1 MQKQVDALG
10 VASAVYDYDQTSGLL
25 KSVTDGNGVLTG
37 YKYDSNDRLTSV
49 TRGGTTIGYT
59 YDNNTNLLSAIDHN
73 GFQYTFGYDAFG
85 NRTQVRAG
93 ENLLSTYTYGE
104 NNGALQ
110 SVTYGNGF
118 TAGYN
123 YNAAGQLVS
132 KSYNG
137 EIVYTWKYGTAGEA
151 QEHVDI
157 ANSLLY
163 NYDYDST
170 GRFIREAAFE
180 NGTRLYTT
188 EYGYD
193 LLNNV
198 TKISNDAYGSVI
210 TQNYTYGKDNLPT
223 SYTTSTGIRVDYHRD
238 SLNRMYEQV
247 VNTES
252 KIYSSYARYSATD
265 RGSSRYR
272 SYLVGWQ
279 YIGNTAIRYTRDNN
293 GNITKIEEGVRDG
306 QTSNGK
312 NYAAKAYYR
321 YDDNNQLIWE
331 TSAYSNKT
339 REYTYSGGNLVQVKE
354 WDSFMPPS
362 SAAMQTFALGSE
374 EPENKEMLPCD
385 EKSGYEVT
393 DTEVI
398 ADEQPAEAVNEA
410 PAEEVEESTFA
421 ESEAETLAARAATVT
436 GKIIAP
442 DGLNMR
448 SGPGTSYGILVSIP
462 FGASVTVLDSS
473 SSWYKVTYSGKTGY
487 VLGQYVQITSTTP
500 TPKPTTAPTVI
511 GTGKI
516 TASAGLNMRSG
527 PGTSYGILISI
538 PFGATVSVLDISNS
552 SWYKVTYSGKTGYV
566 SSQYIQVTLNPT
578 PTPKPTPT
586 PTPKPTP
593 TPTPTPKPTSTPTP
607 KPTPVPAARTIQYGY
622 AQTGWKDLMTSYNG
636 QSITY
641 DEIGNPLTYR
651 DGMTMTWTGRQLTT
665 LTQNG
670 KQNTYKYDVDGLRL
684 EKTAGG
690 VTTQYQYVNGQ
701 LLGEKRSNG
710 VVLRYTYDALGVLSG
725 IQYKNAAGVTT
736 NYIVRCT
743 LSGDVDQIYDTKG
756 NLLARYIYD
765 TWGDTLSVT
774 DASGKAITD
783 PLHIANINPI
793 RYRGYYY
800 DAETGLYYLQS
811 RYYDTTTRRFL
822 NADEILGT
830 NAGAAYNLFAYC
842 GNNPVNMSDPTGH
855 WPKLSKVLAVVA
867 AAAVAVAAVA
877 VIVATGGAAAPAV
890 AIAGGGF
897 ISAGVAGTAASVA
910 TAALATAGVSAA
922 AAAVVSVVER
932 TNYQD
937 PIRNQSVYVMRNKIT
952 NEVQYIGRTNNPTRR
967 QKEHERDPSKD
978 NLGPLEVKF
987 SGLTKF
993 EARVMEQMLIS
1004 AYSMENLL
1012 NARREIAKGNIN
1024 GLTGKIENI
1033 INIFGGAVEDE
1044 FLNLMGR

>member
-1 MQKQVDALG
+1 M
-10 VASAVYDYDQTSGLL
+10 
-25 KSVTDGNGVLTG
+25 
-37 YKYDSNDRLTSV
+37 
-49 TRGGTTIGYT
+49 
-59 YDNNTNLLSAIDHN
+59 
-73 GFQYTFGYDAFG
+73 
-85 NRTQVRAG
+85 
-93 ENLLSTYTYGE
+93 
-104 NNGALQ
+104 
-110 SVTYGNGF
+110 
-118 TAGYN
+118 
-123 YNAAGQLVS
+123 
-132 KSYNG
+132 
-137 EIVYTWKYGTAGEA
+137 
-151 QEHVDI
+151 
-157 ANSLLY
+157 
-163 NYDYDST
+163 
-170 GRFIREAAFE
+170 
-180 NGTRLYTT
+180 
-188 EYGYD
+188 
-193 LLNNV
+193 
-198 TKISNDAYGSVI
+198 
-210 TQNYTYGKDNLPT
+210 
-223 SYTTSTGIRVDYHRD
+223 
-238 SLNRMYEQV
+238 
-247 VNTES
+247 
-252 KIYSSYARYSATD
+252 
-265 RGSSRYR
+265 
-272 SYLVGWQ
+272 
-279 YIGNTAIRYTRDNN
+279 
-293 GNITKIEEGVRDG
+293 
-306 QTSNGK
+306 
-312 NYAAKAYYR
+312 
-321 YDDNNQLIWE
+321 
-331 TSAYSNKT
+331 
-339 REYTYSGGNLVQVKE
+339 
-354 WDSFMPPS
+354 
-362 SAAMQTFALGSE
+362 
-374 EPENKEMLPCD
+374 
-385 EKSGYEVT
+385 
-393 DTEVI
+393 
-398 ADEQPAEAVNEA
+398 NEA

-500 TPKPTTAPTVI
+500 TPKPTAAPTVI

-593 TPTPTPKPTSTPTP
+593 TPTPKPTPTPTPKPTSTPTP

-651 DGMTMTWTGRQLTT
+651 DGMTMTWAGRQLTS

-756 NLLARYIYD
+756 NLVARYIYD
-765 TWGDTLSVT
+765 TWGNTLSVI
-774 DASGKAITD
+774 DSNGKAITD

-822 NADEILGT
+822 NADEILGANSDI
-830 NAGAAYNLFAYC
+830 NALNLYAYC
-842 GNNPVNMSDPTGH
+842 GNNPVVREDDKGNAWFASMFVGVITQYVGDVVGNVLEGKSGVEIFWPTSSPGEY
-855 WPKLSKVLAVVA
+855 
-867 AAAVAVAAVA
+867 
-877 VIVATGGAAAPAV
+877 
-890 AIAGGGF
+890 IA
-897 ISAGVAGTAASVA
+897 AGVTALIPGTGFAGAFIRNAVTEGIKAIEKKLKGQEVDWVESIVNIGTGTIADTVFKKASNSITDFITSKSPQNYSSYAHEVRQSRPTRTQVQIYNSMRRSIRFNKVAKKAASISVGIVQ
-910 TAALATAGVSAA
+910 AALSALKNHWRKN
-922 AAAVVSVVER
+922 V
-932 TNYQD
+932 
-937 PIRNQSVYVMRNKIT
+937 
-952 NEVQYIGRTNNPTRR
+952 
-967 QKEHERDPSKD
+967 
-978 NLGPLEVKF
+978 
-987 SGLTKF
+987 
-993 EARVMEQMLIS
+993 
-1004 AYSMENLL
+1004 
-1012 NARREIAKGNIN
+1012 
-1024 GLTGKIENI
+1024 
-1033 INIFGGAVEDE
+1033 
-1044 FLNLMGR
+1044 

>member
-1 MQKQVDALG
+1 
-10 VASAVYDYDQTSGLL
+10 
-25 KSVTDGNGVLTG
+25 
-37 YKYDSNDRLTSV
+37 
-49 TRGGTTIGYT
+49 
-59 YDNNTNLLSAIDHN
+59 
-73 GFQYTFGYDAFG
+73 
-85 NRTQVRAG
+85 
-93 ENLLSTYTYGE
+93 
-104 NNGALQ
+104 
-110 SVTYGNGF
+110 
-118 TAGYN
+118 
-123 YNAAGQLVS
+123 
-132 KSYNG
+132 
-137 EIVYTWKYGTAGEA
+137 
-151 QEHVDI
+151 
-157 ANSLLY
+157 
-163 NYDYDST
+163 
-170 GRFIREAAFE
+170 
-180 NGTRLYTT
+180 
-188 EYGYD
+188 
-193 LLNNV
+193 
-198 TKISNDAYGSVI
+198 
-210 TQNYTYGKDNLPT
+210 
-223 SYTTSTGIRVDYHRD
+223 
-238 SLNRMYEQV
+238 MYEQV

-279 YIGNTAIRYTRDNN
+279 YIGNIAIRYTRDNN

-500 TPKPTTAPTVI
+500 TPKPTAAPTVI

-538 PFGATVSVLDISNS
+538 PFGATVPVLDISNS

-593 TPTPTPKPTSTPTP
+593 TPTPKPTPKPTSTPTP

-710 VVLRYTYDALGVLSG
+710 VVLRYTYDVLGALSG

-765 TWGDTLSVT
+765 TWGNTLSVT

-783 PLHIANINPI
+783 PLHIASINPI

-822 NADEILGT
+822 NADEILGANSDI
-830 NAGAAYNLFAYC
+830 NALNLYAYC
-842 GNNPVNMSDPTGH
+842 GNNPVVREDDKGNAWFASMFVGVITQYVGDVVGNVLEGKSGVEIFWPTSSPGEY
-855 WPKLSKVLAVVA
+855 
-867 AAAVAVAAVA
+867 
-877 VIVATGGAAAPAV
+877 
-890 AIAGGGF
+890 IA
-897 ISAGVAGTAASVA
+897 AGVTALIPGTGFAGAFIRNAVTEGIKAIEKKLKGQEVDWVESIVNIGTGTIADTVFEKASNSITDFITSKSPQNYSSYAHEVRQSRPTRTQVQIYNSMRRSIRFNKVARKAASISVGIVQ
-910 TAALATAGVSAA
+910 AALSALKNHWRKN
-922 AAAVVSVVER
+922 V
-932 TNYQD
+932 
-937 PIRNQSVYVMRNKIT
+937 
-952 NEVQYIGRTNNPTRR
+952 
-967 QKEHERDPSKD
+967 
-978 NLGPLEVKF
+978 
-987 SGLTKF
+987 
-993 EARVMEQMLIS
+993 
-1004 AYSMENLL
+1004 
-1012 NARREIAKGNIN
+1012 
-1024 GLTGKIENI
+1024 
-1033 INIFGGAVEDE
+1033 
-1044 FLNLMGR
+1044 

>member
-1 MQKQVDALG
+1 M
-10 VASAVYDYDQTSGLL
+10 
-25 KSVTDGNGVLTG
+25 
-37 YKYDSNDRLTSV
+37 
-49 TRGGTTIGYT
+49 
-59 YDNNTNLLSAIDHN
+59 
-73 GFQYTFGYDAFG
+73 
-85 NRTQVRAG
+85 
-93 ENLLSTYTYGE
+93 
-104 NNGALQ
+104 
-110 SVTYGNGF
+110 
-118 TAGYN
+118 
-123 YNAAGQLVS
+123 
-132 KSYNG
+132 
-137 EIVYTWKYGTAGEA
+137 
-151 QEHVDI
+151 
-157 ANSLLY
+157 
-163 NYDYDST
+163 
-170 GRFIREAAFE
+170 
-180 NGTRLYTT
+180 
-188 EYGYD
+188 
-193 LLNNV
+193 
-198 TKISNDAYGSVI
+198 
-210 TQNYTYGKDNLPT
+210 
-223 SYTTSTGIRVDYHRD
+223 
-238 SLNRMYEQV
+238 
-247 VNTES
+247 
-252 KIYSSYARYSATD
+252 
-265 RGSSRYR
+265 
-272 SYLVGWQ
+272 
-279 YIGNTAIRYTRDNN
+279 
-293 GNITKIEEGVRDG
+293 RDG

-362 SAAMQTFALGSE
+362 SAAVQTFALGSE

-500 TPKPTTAPTVI
+500 TPKPTAAPTVI

-586 PTPKPTP
+586 PTPKPTPTPTPKP

-822 NADEILGT
+822 NADEILGANSDI
-830 NAGAAYNLFAYC
+830 NALNLYAYC
-842 GNNPVNMSDPTGH
+842 GNNPVVREDDKGNAWFASMFVGVITQYVGDVVGNVLEGKSGVEIFWPTSSPGEY
-855 WPKLSKVLAVVA
+855 
-867 AAAVAVAAVA
+867 
-877 VIVATGGAAAPAV
+877 
-890 AIAGGGF
+890 IA
-897 ISAGVAGTAASVA
+897 AGVTALIPGTGFAGAFIRNAVTEGIKAIEKKLKGQEVDWVESIVNIGTGTIADTVFEKASNSITDFITSKSPQNYSSYAHEVRQSRPTRTQVQIYNSMRRSIRFNKVAKKAASISVGIVQ
-910 TAALATAGVSAA
+910 AALSALKNHWRKN
-922 AAAVVSVVER
+922 V
-932 TNYQD
+932 
-937 PIRNQSVYVMRNKIT
+937 
-952 NEVQYIGRTNNPTRR
+952 
-967 QKEHERDPSKD
+967 
-978 NLGPLEVKF
+978 
-987 SGLTKF
+987 
-993 EARVMEQMLIS
+993 
-1004 AYSMENLL
+1004 
-1012 NARREIAKGNIN
+1012 
-1024 GLTGKIENI
+1024 
-1033 INIFGGAVEDE
+1033 
-1044 FLNLMGR
+1044 

>member
-1 MQKQVDALG
+1 M
-10 VASAVYDYDQTSGLL
+10 
-25 KSVTDGNGVLTG
+25 
-37 YKYDSNDRLTSV
+37 
-49 TRGGTTIGYT
+49 
-59 YDNNTNLLSAIDHN
+59 
-73 GFQYTFGYDAFG
+73 
-85 NRTQVRAG
+85 
-93 ENLLSTYTYGE
+93 
-104 NNGALQ
+104 
-110 SVTYGNGF
+110 
-118 TAGYN
+118 
-123 YNAAGQLVS
+123 
-132 KSYNG
+132 
-137 EIVYTWKYGTAGEA
+137 
-151 QEHVDI
+151 
-157 ANSLLY
+157 
-163 NYDYDST
+163 
-170 GRFIREAAFE
+170 
-180 NGTRLYTT
+180 
-188 EYGYD
+188 
-193 LLNNV
+193 
-198 TKISNDAYGSVI
+198 
-210 TQNYTYGKDNLPT
+210 
-223 SYTTSTGIRVDYHRD
+223 
-238 SLNRMYEQV
+238 
-247 VNTES
+247 
-252 KIYSSYARYSATD
+252 
-265 RGSSRYR
+265 
-272 SYLVGWQ
+272 
-279 YIGNTAIRYTRDNN
+279 
-293 GNITKIEEGVRDG
+293 RDG

-362 SAAMQTFALGSE
+362 SAAVQTFALGSE

-410 PAEEVEESTFA
+410 PAEEVEKSTFA

-500 TPKPTTAPTVI
+500 TPKPTAAPTVI

-593 TPTPTPKPTSTPTP
+593 TPTPTPKPTST
-607 KPTPVPAARTIQYGY
+607 PTPVPAARTIQYGY

-710 VVLRYTYDALGVLSG
+710 VILRYTYDALGVLSG

-765 TWGDTLSVT
+765 TWGNTLSVT

-811 RYYDTTTRRFL
+811 RYYDTVTKRFVNSDELLGL
-822 NADEILGT
+822 NGSEAR
-830 NAGAAYNLFAYC
+830 YNLFAYC
-842 GNNPVNMSDPTGH
+842 GNNPANSIDSTGTYPVNQDDDPVTRKAASTMQE
-855 WPKLSKVLAVVA
+855 WNLVRMRAKANASLSKYKGNNGEESR
-867 AAAVAVAAVA
+867 
-877 VIVATGGAAAPAV
+877 ITSTGSDH
-890 AIAGGGF
+890 I
-897 ISAGVAGTAASVA
+897 
-910 TAALATAGVSAA
+910 
-922 AAAVVSVVER
+922 
-932 TNYQD
+932 Q
-937 PIRNQSVYVMRNKIT
+937 IT
-952 NEVQYIGRTNNPTRR
+952 NSYMVSS
-967 QKEHERDPSKD
+967 KEDRMVICEYLSY
-978 NLGPLEVKF
+978 
-987 SGLTKF
+987 SGL
-993 EARVMEQMLIS
+993 IDSS
-1004 AYSMENLL
+1004 ATQLAAEWKGHNDVYNLL
-1012 NARREIAKGNIN
+1012 TAVSNAYGAMYVSYPGLNGKLELVYSDHFHLDFIEQKINSAKSVDFNSGGDPRGAYQLVFNIYD
-1024 GLTGKIENI
+1024 
-1033 INIFGGAVEDE
+1033 F
-1044 FLNLMGR
+1044 MGWY

>member
-1 MQKQVDALG
+1 M
-10 VASAVYDYDQTSGLL
+10 
-25 KSVTDGNGVLTG
+25 
-37 YKYDSNDRLTSV
+37 
-49 TRGGTTIGYT
+49 
-59 YDNNTNLLSAIDHN
+59 
-73 GFQYTFGYDAFG
+73 
-85 NRTQVRAG
+85 
-93 ENLLSTYTYGE
+93 
-104 NNGALQ
+104 
-110 SVTYGNGF
+110 
-118 TAGYN
+118 
-123 YNAAGQLVS
+123 
-132 KSYNG
+132 
-137 EIVYTWKYGTAGEA
+137 
-151 QEHVDI
+151 
-157 ANSLLY
+157 LY

-362 SAAMQTFALGSE
+362 SAAVQTFALGSE

-500 TPKPTTAPTVI
+500 TPKPTAAPTVI

-651 DGMTMTWTGRQLTT
+651 DGMTMTWTGRQLTS

-756 NLLARYIYD
+756 SLVARYIYD
-765 TWGDTLSVT
+765 TWGNTLSVT

-822 NADEILGT
+822 NADEILGANSDI
-830 NAGAAYNLFAYC
+830 NALNLYAYC
-842 GNNPVNMSDPTGH
+842 GNNPVVREDDKGNAWFASMFVGVITQYVGDVVGNVLEGKSGVEIFWPTSSPGEY
-855 WPKLSKVLAVVA
+855 
-867 AAAVAVAAVA
+867 
-877 VIVATGGAAAPAV
+877 
-890 AIAGGGF
+890 IA
-897 ISAGVAGTAASVA
+897 AGVTALIPGTGFAGAFIRNAVTEGIKAIEKKLKGQEVDWVESIVNIGTGTIADTVFEKASNSITDFITSKSPQNYSSYAHEVRQSRPTRTQVQIYNSMRRSIRFNKVAKKAASISVGIVQ
-910 TAALATAGVSAA
+910 AALSALKNHWRKN
-922 AAAVVSVVER
+922 V
-932 TNYQD
+932 
-937 PIRNQSVYVMRNKIT
+937 
-952 NEVQYIGRTNNPTRR
+952 
-967 QKEHERDPSKD
+967 
-978 NLGPLEVKF
+978 
-987 SGLTKF
+987 
-993 EARVMEQMLIS
+993 
-1004 AYSMENLL
+1004 
-1012 NARREIAKGNIN
+1012 
-1024 GLTGKIENI
+1024 
-1033 INIFGGAVEDE
+1033 
-1044 FLNLMGR
+1044 

>member
-1 MQKQVDALG
+1 M
-10 VASAVYDYDQTSGLL
+10 
-25 KSVTDGNGVLTG
+25 
-37 YKYDSNDRLTSV
+37 
-49 TRGGTTIGYT
+49 
-59 YDNNTNLLSAIDHN
+59 
-73 GFQYTFGYDAFG
+73 
-85 NRTQVRAG
+85 
-93 ENLLSTYTYGE
+93 
-104 NNGALQ
+104 
-110 SVTYGNGF
+110 
-118 TAGYN
+118 
-123 YNAAGQLVS
+123 
-132 KSYNG
+132 
-137 EIVYTWKYGTAGEA
+137 
-151 QEHVDI
+151 
-157 ANSLLY
+157 
-163 NYDYDST
+163 
-170 GRFIREAAFE
+170 
-180 NGTRLYTT
+180 
-188 EYGYD
+188 
-193 LLNNV
+193 
-198 TKISNDAYGSVI
+198 
-210 TQNYTYGKDNLPT
+210 
-223 SYTTSTGIRVDYHRD
+223 
-238 SLNRMYEQV
+238 
-247 VNTES
+247 
-252 KIYSSYARYSATD
+252 
-265 RGSSRYR
+265 
-272 SYLVGWQ
+272 
-279 YIGNTAIRYTRDNN
+279 
-293 GNITKIEEGVRDG
+293 RDG

-362 SAAMQTFALGSE
+362 SAAVQTFALGSE

-410 PAEEVEESTFA
+410 PAEEVEKSTFA

-500 TPKPTTAPTVI
+500 TPKPTAAPTVI

-593 TPTPTPKPTSTPTP
+593 TPTPKPTPTPTPKPTFTPTP

-684 EKTAGG
+684 EKTADG

-701 LLGEKRSNG
+701 LFGEKRSNG
-710 VVLRYTYDALGVLSG
+710 VVLRYTYDALGALSG

-743 LSGDVDQIYDTKG
+743 LSGDVDQIFDTKG
-756 NLLARYIYD
+756 SLVARYIYD
-765 TWGDTLSVT
+765 TWGNTLSVT

-811 RYYDTTTRRFL
+811 RYYDTVTKRFVNSDELLGL
-822 NADEILGT
+822 NGSEAR
-830 NAGAAYNLFAYC
+830 YNLFAYC
-842 GNNPVNMSDPTGH
+842 GNNPANSIDSTGTYPVNQDDDPVTRKAASTMQE
-855 WPKLSKVLAVVA
+855 WNFVRMRAKANASLSKYKGNNGEESR
-867 AAAVAVAAVA
+867 
-877 VIVATGGAAAPAV
+877 ITSTGSDH
-890 AIAGGGF
+890 I
-897 ISAGVAGTAASVA
+897 
-910 TAALATAGVSAA
+910 
-922 AAAVVSVVER
+922 
-932 TNYQD
+932 Q
-937 PIRNQSVYVMRNKIT
+937 IT
-952 NEVQYIGRTNNPTRR
+952 NSYMVSS
-967 QKEHERDPSKD
+967 KEDRMVICEYLSY
-978 NLGPLEVKF
+978 
-987 SGLTKF
+987 SGL
-993 EARVMEQMLIS
+993 IDSS
-1004 AYSMENLL
+1004 ATQLAAEWKVHNDVYNLL
-1012 NARREIAKGNIN
+1012 TAVSNAYGAMYVSYPGLNGKLELVYSDHFHLDSIEQKINSTKSVDFNSGGDPRDAYQLVFNIYD
-1024 GLTGKIENI
+1024 
-1033 INIFGGAVEDE
+1033 F
-1044 FLNLMGR
+1044 MGWY

>member
-1 MQKQVDALG
+1 M
-10 VASAVYDYDQTSGLL
+10 
-25 KSVTDGNGVLTG
+25 
-37 YKYDSNDRLTSV
+37 
-49 TRGGTTIGYT
+49 
-59 YDNNTNLLSAIDHN
+59 
-73 GFQYTFGYDAFG
+73 
-85 NRTQVRAG
+85 
-93 ENLLSTYTYGE
+93 
-104 NNGALQ
+104 
-110 SVTYGNGF
+110 
-118 TAGYN
+118 
-123 YNAAGQLVS
+123 
-132 KSYNG
+132 
-137 EIVYTWKYGTAGEA
+137 
-151 QEHVDI
+151 
-157 ANSLLY
+157 
-163 NYDYDST
+163 
-170 GRFIREAAFE
+170 
-180 NGTRLYTT
+180 
-188 EYGYD
+188 
-193 LLNNV
+193 
-198 TKISNDAYGSVI
+198 
-210 TQNYTYGKDNLPT
+210 
-223 SYTTSTGIRVDYHRD
+223 
-238 SLNRMYEQV
+238 
-247 VNTES
+247 
-252 KIYSSYARYSATD
+252 
-265 RGSSRYR
+265 
-272 SYLVGWQ
+272 
-279 YIGNTAIRYTRDNN
+279 
-293 GNITKIEEGVRDG
+293 RDG

-500 TPKPTTAPTVI
+500 TPKPTAAPTVI

-593 TPTPTPKPTSTPTP
+593 TPTPKPTPTPTPKPTSTPTP

-651 DGMTMTWTGRQLTT
+651 DGMTMTWTGRQLRT

-710 VVLRYTYDALGVLSG
+710 VVLRYTYDALGALSG
-725 IQYKNAAGVTT
+725 IQYKNAAGTVT
-736 NYIVRCT
+736 NYIARCT
-743 LSGDVDQIYDTKG
+743 LSGDADQIYDTKG

-765 TWGDTLSVT
+765 TWGNTLSVT
-774 DASGKAITD
+774 DTSGKAITD

-811 RYYDTTTRRFL
+811 RYYDTVTKRYINPDGYVFTGQDMQSG
-822 NADEILGT
+822 NM
-830 NAGAAYNLFAYC
+830 FAYC
-842 GNNPVNMSDPTGH
+842 GNQPVDRCDQTGNRWEVAEGGYGGGGGGVIIGSGLIYGFYLAVKQLVTDIATAINRYDSNPVTSSSQKADEKELVNSPPIKNPVCFTQDPNDFNPIGLQKIPRDGTKNGSFVSWMDPNTKTEVFRWDENPNYANGPHYHIYGTGH
-855 WPKLSKVLAVVA
+855 YYANMPVPEPFAS
-867 AAAVAVAAVA
+867 
-877 VIVATGGAAAPAV
+877 IYFPGG
-890 AIAGGGF
+890 
-897 ISAGVAGTAASVA
+897 
-910 TAALATAGVSAA
+910 
-922 AAAVVSVVER
+922 
-932 TNYQD
+932 
-937 PIRNQSVYVMRNKIT
+937 
-952 NEVQYIGRTNNPTRR
+952 
-967 QKEHERDPSKD
+967 
-978 NLGPLEVKF
+978 
-987 SGLTKF
+987 
-993 EARVMEQMLIS
+993 
-1004 AYSMENLL
+1004 
-1012 NARREIAKGNIN
+1012 
-1024 GLTGKIENI
+1024 
-1033 INIFGGAVEDE
+1033 
-1044 FLNLMGR
+1044 

>member
-1 MQKQVDALG
+1 M
-10 VASAVYDYDQTSGLL
+10 
-25 KSVTDGNGVLTG
+25 
-37 YKYDSNDRLTSV
+37 
-49 TRGGTTIGYT
+49 
-59 YDNNTNLLSAIDHN
+59 
-73 GFQYTFGYDAFG
+73 
-85 NRTQVRAG
+85 
-93 ENLLSTYTYGE
+93 
-104 NNGALQ
+104 
-110 SVTYGNGF
+110 
-118 TAGYN
+118 
-123 YNAAGQLVS
+123 
-132 KSYNG
+132 
-137 EIVYTWKYGTAGEA
+137 
-151 QEHVDI
+151 
-157 ANSLLY
+157 
-163 NYDYDST
+163 
-170 GRFIREAAFE
+170 
-180 NGTRLYTT
+180 
-188 EYGYD
+188 
-193 LLNNV
+193 
-198 TKISNDAYGSVI
+198 
-210 TQNYTYGKDNLPT
+210 
-223 SYTTSTGIRVDYHRD
+223 
-238 SLNRMYEQV
+238 
-247 VNTES
+247 
-252 KIYSSYARYSATD
+252 
-265 RGSSRYR
+265 
-272 SYLVGWQ
+272 
-279 YIGNTAIRYTRDNN
+279 
-293 GNITKIEEGVRDG
+293 RDG

-362 SAAMQTFALGSE
+362 SAAVQTFALGSE

-500 TPKPTTAPTVI
+500 TPKPTAAPTVI

-552 SWYKVTYSGKTGYV
+552 SWYKVAYSGKTGYV

-586 PTPKPTP
+586 PTPKPTPTPTPKP

-651 DGMTMTWTGRQLTT
+651 DGMTMTWTGRQLRT

-710 VVLRYTYDALGVLSG
+710 VILRYTYDALGVLSG

-765 TWGDTLSVT
+765 TWGSTLSVT

-783 PLHIANINPI
+783 PLHIASINPI

-822 NADEILGT
+822 NADEILGANSDI
-830 NAGAAYNLFAYC
+830 NALNLYAYC
-842 GNNPVNMSDPTGH
+842 GNNPVVREDDKGNAWFASMFVGVITQYVGDVVGNVLEGKSGVEIFWPTSSPGEY
-855 WPKLSKVLAVVA
+855 
-867 AAAVAVAAVA
+867 
-877 VIVATGGAAAPAV
+877 
-890 AIAGGGF
+890 IA
-897 ISAGVAGTAASVA
+897 AGVTALIPGTGFAGAFIRNAVTEGIKAIEKKLKGQEVDWVESIVNIGTGTIADTVFEKASNSITDFITSKSPQNYSSYAHEVRQSRPTRTQVQIYNSMRRSIRFNKVARKAASISVGIVQ
-910 TAALATAGVSAA
+910 AALSALKNHWRKN
-922 AAAVVSVVER
+922 V
-932 TNYQD
+932 
-937 PIRNQSVYVMRNKIT
+937 
-952 NEVQYIGRTNNPTRR
+952 
-967 QKEHERDPSKD
+967 
-978 NLGPLEVKF
+978 
-987 SGLTKF
+987 
-993 EARVMEQMLIS
+993 
-1004 AYSMENLL
+1004 
-1012 NARREIAKGNIN
+1012 
-1024 GLTGKIENI
+1024 
-1033 INIFGGAVEDE
+1033 
-1044 FLNLMGR
+1044 

>member
-1 MQKQVDALG
+1 
-10 VASAVYDYDQTSGLL
+10 
-25 KSVTDGNGVLTG
+25 
-37 YKYDSNDRLTSV
+37 
-49 TRGGTTIGYT
+49 
-59 YDNNTNLLSAIDHN
+59 
-73 GFQYTFGYDAFG
+73 
-85 NRTQVRAG
+85 
-93 ENLLSTYTYGE
+93 
-104 NNGALQ
+104 
-110 SVTYGNGF
+110 
-118 TAGYN
+118 
-123 YNAAGQLVS
+123 
-132 KSYNG
+132 
-137 EIVYTWKYGTAGEA
+137 
-151 QEHVDI
+151 
-157 ANSLLY
+157 
-163 NYDYDST
+163 
-170 GRFIREAAFE
+170 
-180 NGTRLYTT
+180 
-188 EYGYD
+188 
-193 LLNNV
+193 
-198 TKISNDAYGSVI
+198 
-210 TQNYTYGKDNLPT
+210 
-223 SYTTSTGIRVDYHRD
+223 
-238 SLNRMYEQV
+238 
-247 VNTES
+247 
-252 KIYSSYARYSATD
+252 
-265 RGSSRYR
+265 
-272 SYLVGWQ
+272 
-279 YIGNTAIRYTRDNN
+279 
-293 GNITKIEEGVRDG
+293 
-306 QTSNGK
+306 
-312 NYAAKAYYR
+312 
-321 YDDNNQLIWE
+321 
-331 TSAYSNKT
+331 
-339 REYTYSGGNLVQVKE
+339 
-354 WDSFMPPS
+354 MPPS
-362 SAAMQTFALGSE
+362 SAAVQTFALGSE

-500 TPKPTTAPTVI
+500 TPKPTAAPTVI

-593 TPTPTPKPTSTPTP
+593 TPTPKPTPTPTPKPTSTPTP

-651 DGMTMTWTGRQLTT
+651 DGMTMTWTGRQLRT

-710 VVLRYTYDALGVLSG
+710 VVLRYTYDALGALSG
-725 IQYKNAAGVTT
+725 IQYKNAAGTVT
-736 NYIVRCT
+736 NYIARCT
-743 LSGDVDQIYDTKG
+743 LSGDADQIYDTKG

-765 TWGDTLSVT
+765 TWGNTLSVT

-811 RYYDTTTRRFL
+811 RYYDTVTKRFVNSDELLGL
-822 NADEILGT
+822 NGSEAR
-830 NAGAAYNLFAYC
+830 YNLFAYC
-842 GNNPVNMSDPTGH
+842 GNNPANSIDSTGTYPVNQDDDPVTRKAASTMQE
-855 WPKLSKVLAVVA
+855 WNLVRMRAKANASLSKYKGNNGEESRITSTGSDHIQITNSYMVSSKEDRMVICEYLSYSGLIDSSATRLAAEWKGHNDVYNLL
-867 AAAVAVAAVA
+867 
-877 VIVATGGAAAPAV
+877 T
-890 AIAGGGF
+890 
-897 ISAGVAGTAASVA
+897 
-910 TAALATAGVSAA
+910 
-922 AAAVVSVVER
+922 VVSNAYGAMYVSYPGLNGKLELVYSDHFHLDSIEQKINSAKSVDFNSGGDPR
-932 TNYQD
+932 GAYQL
-937 PIRNQSVYVMRNKIT
+937 V
-952 NEVQYIGRTNNPTRR
+952 
-967 QKEHERDPSKD
+967 
-978 NLGPLEVKF
+978 F
-987 SGLTKF
+987 
-993 EARVMEQMLIS
+993 
-1004 AYSMENLL
+1004 
-1012 NARREIAKGNIN
+1012 NIYD
-1024 GLTGKIENI
+1024 
-1033 INIFGGAVEDE
+1033 F
-1044 FLNLMGR
+1044 MGWY

>member
-1 MQKQVDALG
+1 M
-10 VASAVYDYDQTSGLL
+10 
-25 KSVTDGNGVLTG
+25 
-37 YKYDSNDRLTSV
+37 
-49 TRGGTTIGYT
+49 
-59 YDNNTNLLSAIDHN
+59 
-73 GFQYTFGYDAFG
+73 
-85 NRTQVRAG
+85 
-93 ENLLSTYTYGE
+93 
-104 NNGALQ
+104 
-110 SVTYGNGF
+110 
-118 TAGYN
+118 
-123 YNAAGQLVS
+123 
-132 KSYNG
+132 
-137 EIVYTWKYGTAGEA
+137 
-151 QEHVDI
+151 
-157 ANSLLY
+157 
-163 NYDYDST
+163 
-170 GRFIREAAFE
+170 
-180 NGTRLYTT
+180 
-188 EYGYD
+188 
-193 LLNNV
+193 
-198 TKISNDAYGSVI
+198 
-210 TQNYTYGKDNLPT
+210 
-223 SYTTSTGIRVDYHRD
+223 DYHRD

-362 SAAMQTFALGSE
+362 SAAVQTFALGSE

-500 TPKPTTAPTVI
+500 TPKPTAAPTVI

-586 PTPKPTP
+586 PTPKPTPTPTPKP

-822 NADEILGT
+822 NADEILGANSDI
-830 NAGAAYNLFAYC
+830 NALNLYAYC
-842 GNNPVNMSDPTGH
+842 GNNPVVREDDKGNAWFASMFVGVITQYVGDVVGNVLEGKSGVEIFWPTSSPGEY
-855 WPKLSKVLAVVA
+855 
-867 AAAVAVAAVA
+867 
-877 VIVATGGAAAPAV
+877 
-890 AIAGGGF
+890 IA
-897 ISAGVAGTAASVA
+897 AGVTALIPGTGFAGAFIRNAVTEGIKAIEKKLKGQEVDWVESIVNIGTGTIADTVFEKASNSITDFITSKSPQNYSSYAHEVRQSRPTRTQVQIYNSMRRSIRFNKVAKKAASISVGIVQ
-910 TAALATAGVSAA
+910 AALSALKNHWRKN
-922 AAAVVSVVER
+922 V
-932 TNYQD
+932 
-937 PIRNQSVYVMRNKIT
+937 
-952 NEVQYIGRTNNPTRR
+952 
-967 QKEHERDPSKD
+967 
-978 NLGPLEVKF
+978 
-987 SGLTKF
+987 
-993 EARVMEQMLIS
+993 
-1004 AYSMENLL
+1004 
-1012 NARREIAKGNIN
+1012 
-1024 GLTGKIENI
+1024 
-1033 INIFGGAVEDE
+1033 
-1044 FLNLMGR
+1044 